1 MEKAVSELR
10 GQMIQRK
17 AAAVDVEE
25 ELRKLE
31 RRDKRRKREMES
43 DSEEERKLDPTT
55 RAIKRAERSRRGN
68 RRVAT
73 TKLSRSRSKSSG
85 SSS

>member
-1 MEKAVSELR
+1 ML
-10 GQMIQRK
+10 QRK
-17 AAAVDVEE
+17 AVDVDE

-31 RRDKRRKREMES
+31 RRDKKRKRDMEF

-55 RAIKRAERSRRGN
+55 RAIKRAERKRRGP

>member
-10 GQMIQRK
+10 GQMLQRK
-17 AAAVDVEE
+17 ATVDVEE

-31 RRDKRRKREMES
+31 RRDKKRKRDMES

-55 RAIKRAERSRRGN
+55 RAIKRADRKRRGP

>member
-10 GQMIQRK
+10 GQMLQRK
-17 AAAVDVEE
+17 ATVDVDE
-25 ELRKLE
+25 ELSKLE
-31 RRDKRRKREMES
+31 KRDKKRKRDMES
-43 DSEEERKLDPTT
+43 DSDEERKLDPTT
-55 RAIKRAERSRRGN
+55 RAIKRAERKRRGP

>member
-10 GQMIQRK
+10 GQMLQRK
-17 AAAVDVEE
+17 AAVDVDE

-31 RRDKRRKREMES
+31 KRDKKRKRDMES
-43 DSEEERKLDPTT
+43 DSDEERKLDPTT
-55 RAIKRAERSRRGN
+55 RAIKRADRKRRGL

>member
-10 GQMIQRK
+10 GQMIHRK
-17 AAAVDVEE
+17 AVVDVEE

-31 RRDKRRKREMES
+31 RRDKKRKRDMES

-55 RAIKRAERSRRGN
+55 RAIKKADRKRRGP

-73 TKLSRSRSKSSG
+73 TKVSRSRSKSSG

>member
-1 MEKAVSELR
+1 MLHK
-10 GQMIQRK
+10 K

-31 RRDKRRKREMES
+31 RRDKRRRRERES

-73 TKLSRSRSKSSG
+73 TRISRSRSRSSG

>member
-10 GQMIQRK
+10 GQMLQRK
-17 AAAVDVEE
+17 AAVDVDE

-31 RRDKRRKREMES
+31 KRDKKRKRDMES

-55 RAIKRAERSRRGN
+55 RAIKRADRKRRGP

>member
-10 GQMIQRK
+10 GQMLQRK
-17 AAAVDVEE
+17 AAVDVEE

-31 RRDKRRKREMES
+31 RRDKKRKRDMES
-43 DSEEERKLDPTT
+43 DSEEERKLDPTA
-55 RAIKRAERSRRGN
+55 RAIKRADRKRRGP

>member
-1 MEKAVSELR
+1 MEKAVIELR
-10 GQMIQRK
+10 GQMLQRK
-17 AAAVDVEE
+17 AAVDVDE

-31 RRDKRRKREMES
+31 KRDKKRKRDMES
-43 DSEEERKLDPTT
+43 DSDEERKLDPTT
-55 RAIKRAERSRRGN
+55 RAIKRADRKRRGP

>member
-10 GQMIQRK
+10 GQMLQRK
-17 AAAVDVEE
+17 AAVDVDE

-31 RRDKRRKREMES
+31 KRDKKRKRDMES
-43 DSEEERKLDPTT
+43 DSDEERKLDPTT
-55 RAIKRAERSRRGN
+55 RAIKRAERKRRGP